1 MTLGDSRMNRREHDT
16 RSEENGDSSMD
27 QSDESEGS
35 YYDGEEEE
43 EDYFLQRLSEQA
55 RRRSRCSNMNED
67 MDDESYDGENAIY
80 SDADNEDLERN
91 SFLHEGELDPVN
103 FLRRLIQARARTAN
117 HDNSNTEY
125 TDEGSTPNIF
135 LANRNSRPE
144 LHHLNRSEE
153 SDDDNDNGRPPSR
166 DFADVFT
173 RIIRDGTLFVGQD
186 RESSEMLRLI
196 GSLNQREDIT
206 LILESL
212 NELSERLLMMNGI
225 TAEKLIPAGKLARSL
240 VDIMQDPLLIEEFE
254 VNLVACRCLYNFL
267 EVNQDFI
274 HEALNCNAIECLCG
288 KLLEVACID
297 LTEQALQT
305 LEMISRDPIS
315 HNLII
320 AANGLK
326 ACLQYLDFLTVH
338 AQRKC
343 LSIVANSC
351 TNASPNNIE
360 MVKNVFGDIFAVAK
374 CHHDCVVVEN
384 CWLAISRV
392 VMCFKLRPDYLKE
405 LFLDKVSIM
414 KEMTEVIYV
423 SYVKSLTSY
432 DYNEPSKIALNYSS
446 CLSLLNSLIILS
458 SVSVEISRVLIEEC
472 SIGNVITMTLMK
484 LSKPEATPSTKAETL
499 HSCYTQNLSD
509 TAIETFMTA
518 PKDFV
523 SHFLDFVGYLL
534 PIAYNMNQSPF
545 LDDSFEDHPE
555 RVKINCDKLTL
566 YKVDIPN
573 SFLLFVS
580 DIWHL
585 LINGYQATVEYN
597 LRKKFLIN
605 IFRILSFYDQGG
617 LKKING
623 IKQITSL
630 LIIIV
635 NQGKAFISKAS
646 AKGLNEETDVV
657 NDSSTEQSRVSFKDD
672 SNTLR
677 NKTLLLG
684 SFSIIQSLMEKAPTL
699 FIEEFVKEG
708 LISDVMEIF
717 NCLRAFGSSKRREK
731 LAPRSNQFPSYR
743 INKYVDF
750 ELSSF
755 SDCCLS
761 EEWVTCNLLKFANS
775 IKELSSKLSNNGKV
789 EAGKDSKAELEKI
802 RLLLS
807 DIELTRSLTLGS
819 WIKVWERLRKVL
831 LCTGDKAHISSFEL
845 ASSGIL
851 ECLTN
856 TLQFESFEFGS
867 QLQHCHEAFL
877 LVFFVNNIGESSGLP
892 PINIFIERLQEILN
906 RSEFFEIISSGG
918 NIQGY
923 GNGNTSAMA
932 RQVKLKLAPVGDIKR
947 QFQTKETILS
957 VHAIATFKSI
967 EAFIKHK
974 ARFLDINR
982 AFQELDDVDNEESSD
997 VPMEFLNNGEIIPL
1011 ETTVYGAIYRSLQD
1025 RDDETVK
1032 PNVIFSNV
1040 HEIQF
1045 RSTERKKGL
1054 HDVQDKK
1061 QTMLEM
1067 EDNDLSFCDAK
1078 TLNILRLLKILFDLN
1093 YLASDTLKNTREI
1106 SNDCFIN
1113 LKMTVKLNRQLEDL
1127 LVVASGTLPGWC
1139 IQIPKHFPFIFPMDT
1154 RLFLLQSTSF
1164 GYSRLIHHWQ
1174 MRNNQSHDE
1183 MSTNGEGQ
1191 SLGRPTRHKVRIS
1204 RTLIL
1209 QSAVKV
1215 LSLYGSSPGILEVE
1229 YFDEVGSG
1237 LGPTLEFYASVSKE
1251 FTRKKIKLWRDYD
1264 SDCHKEQGY
1273 ISASTGCFPLPLDR
1287 NQIHSENGRKV
1298 LFFFNSLGK
1307 FVARAMLDSRILDF
1321 NFNPVFL
1328 TLIQIFNRQ
1337 KCYKLF
1343 KRNLKK
1349 TASIST
1355 LKLVDPGLAK
1365 SLEHLMKYADQF
1377 PSTCE
1382 EQRPY
1387 IKVDGSTLEELCL
1400 YFVLPGYP
1408 EYELVSEGQN
1418 IQINHQNL
1426 LFYIHS
1432 VIDATLYSGVIHQIK
1447 CFMEGFSTVFPINTL
1462 LLFSP
1467 DELVELF
1474 GNAEEDWS
1482 IDILRS
1488 SVNTNHGYTKDS
1500 SSLKQLISIF
1510 LEFDHHQ
1517 RRSLLQF
1524 ITGSPR
1530 LPPGGFKALRP
1541 PFTVVRK
1548 LPENGLKDDDYLP
1561 SVMSCANYLKLPK
1574 YSSRETMR
1582 NRILQAISE
1591 GRGSFLLS

>member
-1 MTLGDSRMNRREHDT
+1 MTLGDSRTNRREHDIHN
-16 RSEENGDSSMD
+16 EENGDSPMD
-27 QSDESEGS
+27 QGDESEGS

-55 RRRSRCSNMNED
+55 RQRGRCNSNMNED

-80 SDADNEDLERN
+80 SDADNEDLEQS

-117 HDNSNTEY
+117 HDNSNTDY
-125 TDEGSTPNIF
+125 ADEGATLNIF
-135 LANRNSRPE
+135 LANRGSGRDLHDSRD
-144 LHHLNRSEE
+144 EE
-153 SDDDNDNGRPPSR
+153 SDDDNDNGDPPSR

-173 RIIRDGTLFVGQD
+173 RIIRGGTLFGGQD
-186 RESSEMLRLI
+186 RESGEIWRLI
-196 GSLNQREDIT
+196 NSLNQREDIL

-225 TAEKLIPAGKLARSL
+225 TAEKLIPAGKLAKSL
-240 VDIMQDPLLIEEFE
+240 VEIMQDPLLIEEFE

-274 HEALNCNAIECLCG
+274 HEALNYNAIECLCG

-320 AANGLK
+320 AASGLK

-360 MVKNVFGDIFAVAK
+360 MIKDVFGDIFTVAK
-374 CHHDCVVVEN
+374 YHHDSVVVEN

-392 VMCFKLRPDYLKE
+392 VMCLKLRPDYLKE
-405 LFLDKVSIM
+405 LFFNKVSIL
-414 KEMTEVIYV
+414 KEMAEVIYI
-423 SYVKSLTSY
+423 SYAKSPTSY
-432 DYNEPSKIALNYSS
+432 NHDEASKIALNHSS
-446 CLSLLNSLIILS
+446 CLSLLKSLIILS

-472 SIGNVITMTLMK
+472 FVGKIITMTLMK
-484 LSKPEATPSTKAETL
+484 LSKPETSKPTNAKFRSG
-499 HSCYTQNLSD
+499 HTQKNVFSD
-509 TAIETFMTA
+509 TAIETFMTT
-518 PKDFV
+518 PKELV
-523 SHFLDFVGYLL
+523 SHFLDLIGYLL
-534 PIAYNMNQSPF
+534 PIAYNMNKSPF

-555 RVKINCDKLTL
+555 RVQINGDRLTL
-566 YKVDIPN
+566 YKHDITN
-573 SFLLFVS
+573 SFLQFVS

-585 LINGYQATVEYN
+585 LINGYQATMEYN
-597 LRKKFLIN
+597 LRKKLLIN
-605 IFRILSFYDQGG
+605 IFRVISFYDQDE

-623 IKQITSL
+623 IKQITNL

-635 NQGKAFISKAS
+635 NQGKAFISKCG
-646 AKGLNEETDVV
+646 AKDLKEEIDMTQE
-657 NDSSTEQSRVSFKDD
+657 SFTEQSRGTFKDD

-677 NKTLLLG
+677 HNTLLLG
-684 SFSIIQSLMEKAPTL
+684 SFLIIQSLMEKAPTL
-699 FIEEFVKEG
+699 FIEDFVKEG
-708 LISDVMEIF
+708 LINDIIEIF
-717 NCLRAFGSSKRREK
+717 NRLKASNNIGRANKFT
-731 LAPRSNQFPSYR
+731 PRSNHCPSYR
-743 INKYVDF
+743 INKYIDF
-750 ELSSF
+750 ELSSV

-761 EEWVTCNLLKFANS
+761 EERVTCSLLKSADS
-775 IKELSSKLSNNGKV
+775 IKELCSELSSSGKV
-789 EAGKDSKAELEKI
+789 ETGNDLIDELEKI
-802 RLLLS
+802 RLLLCDVES
-807 DIELTRSLTLGS
+807 TRSFNLES
-819 WIKVWERLRKVL
+819 WTKTWERLRNVL
-831 LCTGDKAHISSFEL
+831 LSTDEKAQISSFEL

-856 TLQFESFEFGS
+856 TLQFESFELGS
-867 QLQHCHEAFL
+867 QLHNCHEAFL
-877 LVFFVNNIGESSGLP
+877 LVFFGNNIAESSELP
-892 PINIFIERLQEILN
+892 PINIFIEKLQEILN

-923 GNGNTSAMA
+923 GSSNTSVMA
-932 RQVKLKLAPVGDIKR
+932 RQVKLKLTPVGDIKK
-947 QFQTKETILS
+947 QFQTRDIVLS

-967 EAFIKHK
+967 EGFIKHK
-974 ARFLDINR
+974 VRFLDMNR
-982 AFQELDDVDNEESSD
+982 VFQEVDDVESEEGND
-997 VPMEFLNNGEIIPL
+997 VNIEFFNKDEIIPL

-1040 HEIQF
+1040 HEISF
-1045 RSTERKKGL
+1045 RKTERKNL
-1054 HDVQDKK
+1054 QDARDKK
-1061 QTMLEM
+1061 PTTLKV
-1067 EDNDLSFCDAK
+1067 EDNDLSYYDTK
-1078 TLNILRLLKILFDLN
+1078 TLNILRLLKVLFELN
-1093 YLASDTLKNTREI
+1093 FLASDTLRNTKGI
-1106 SNDCFIN
+1106 ANDCFIN
-1113 LKMTVKLNRQLEDL
+1113 LKMTVKLSRQLEDL

-1139 IQIPKHFPFIFPMDT
+1139 IQIPKHFPFIFPLAT

-1174 MRNNQSHDE
+1174 MRNNQGNDE
-1183 MSTNGEGQ
+1183 NNVPWEEQ

-1204 RTLIL
+1204 RRLIL

-1215 LSLYGSSPGILEVE
+1215 LGLYGSSPGILEVE

-1251 FTRKKIKLWRDYD
+1251 FTKKRLKLWRDYD
-1264 SDCHKEQGY
+1264 ADCRNEQDY

-1287 NQIHSENGRKV
+1287 KQIHGENGRKV
-1298 LFFFNSLGK
+1298 LFLFNSLGK
-1307 FVARAMLDSRILDF
+1307 FIARAMLDSRILDF
-1321 NFNPVFL
+1321 NFNPAFL
-1328 TLIQIFNRQ
+1328 ILIQIFNRQ
-1337 KCYKLF
+1337 KCYKLS

-1349 TASIST
+1349 VASIST
-1355 LKLVDPGLAK
+1355 LKLVDPDLAN

-1377 PSTCE
+1377 SYTCE
-1382 EQRPY
+1382 EQRPH
-1387 IKVDGSTLEELCL
+1387 IKVDGCTLDELCL

-1408 EYELVSEGQN
+1408 EYELIPQGQN
-1418 IQINHQNL
+1418 ILITDQNL

-1432 VIDATLYSGVIHQIK
+1432 ILDATLYSGVIHQIK
-1447 CFMEGFSTVFPINTL
+1447 SFMEGFSTVFPISTL

-1482 IDILRS
+1482 VDVLHS
-1488 SVNTNHGYTKDS
+1488 SVNTNHGYSKDS

-1510 LEFDHHQ
+1510 LEFDYHQ
-1517 RRSLLQF
+1517 RRFLLQF

-1548 LPENGLKDDDYLP
+1548 LPENGLTDDDYLP

-1574 YSSRETMR
+1574 YSSKEIMKK
-1582 NRILQAISE
+1582 RILQAITE
-1591 GRGSFLLS
+1591 GSGSFLLS